1 MFVLKA
7 FTGLGIVLSLIIVT
21 FVYAYLQPGPLKEK
35 AISISILL
43 MSPYYWI
50 LLILVVALEAWWLMR
65 HRAG

>member
-1 MFVLKA
+1 MFLKTLA
-7 FTGLGIVLSLIIVT
+7 AGFGIVLSLVVFT
-21 FVYAYLQPGPLKEK
+21 VVYCFIAPNFYK
-35 AISISILL
+35 AKATSVSILL